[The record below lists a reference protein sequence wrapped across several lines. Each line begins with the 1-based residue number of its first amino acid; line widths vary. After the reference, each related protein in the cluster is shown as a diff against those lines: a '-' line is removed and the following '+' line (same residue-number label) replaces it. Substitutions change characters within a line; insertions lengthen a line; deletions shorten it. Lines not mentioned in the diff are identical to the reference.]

1 MYNSSKTFK
10 NIAPYCQNGVLP
22 AVLMI
27 KLLIVVRSIMTN
39 PPNEQTNL
47 PILDSQLAFDMSSC
61 LLGAFPTLTE
71 KGSVIVFTGF
81 LSFSII

>member
-1 MYNSSKTFK
+1 
-10 NIAPYCQNGVLP
+10 
-22 AVLMI
+22 
-27 KLLIVVRSIMTN
+27 MTN

-47 PILDSQLAFDMSSC
+47 PILESQLAFDMSSC

>member
-1 MYNSSKTFK
+1 
-10 NIAPYCQNGVLP
+10 
-22 AVLMI
+22 
-27 KLLIVVRSIMTN
+27 MTN

-47 PILDSQLAFDMSSC
+47 PILDLQLAFDMSSC
-61 LLGAFPTLTE
+61 LLGAFPNLTE